1 MTLRS
6 TPPYR
11 IRQQGMSLV
20 IVLVFLAT
28 TMILGVG
35 AVQLSMMSERSAR
48 NDRDYQVAWQASEA
62 ALRDAEL
69 DIDVTNAGT
78 STRAALFTT
87 DNAMSFATGCSS
99 SGTTKGLCLP
109 SLSGKPVWLEVD
121 FSADNTPSVGFGSF
135 TNQTFATGDSG
146 LRPRKAPRYIIE
158 QIEDTASRGD
168 ASIGREQKYVY
179 RITAMGF
186 GPRDDIQA
194 VTQSIYRK

>member
-1 MTLRS
+1 MTLRTS
-6 TPPYR
+6 PPHH
-11 IRQQGMSLV
+11 IHQQGMSLV
-20 IVLVFLAT
+20 IVLILLAT

-35 AVQLSMMSERSAR
+35 AIQLSMMSERSAR

-78 STRAALFTT
+78 STRASLFTT
-87 DNAMSFATGCSS
+87 DNAMSFATGCSN
-99 SGTTKGLCLP
+99 SGNTKGLCLP
-109 SLSGKPVWLEVD
+109 NMSGKPVWLEVD

-135 TNQTFATGDSG
+135 TNRTFGIGDSG

>member
-1 MTLRS
+1 MALRICS
-6 TPPYR
+6 PHR

-20 IVLVFLAT
+20 IVLILLAT

-87 DNAMSFATGCSS
+87 DNAMSFATGCSG
-99 SGTTKGLCLP
+99 SGNTKGLCLP
-109 SLSGKPVWLEVD
+109 SLSGKPVWLDVD

-135 TNQTFATGDSG
+135 TNRTFATGDSG

>member
-1 MTLRS
+1 
-6 TPPYR
+6 
-11 IRQQGMSLV
+11 
-20 IVLVFLAT
+20 
-28 TMILGVG
+28 
-35 AVQLSMMSERSAR
+35 
-48 NDRDYQVAWQASEA
+48 
-62 ALRDAEL
+62 
-69 DIDVTNAGT
+69 
-78 STRAALFTT
+78 
-87 DNAMSFATGCSS
+87 MSFATGCSS